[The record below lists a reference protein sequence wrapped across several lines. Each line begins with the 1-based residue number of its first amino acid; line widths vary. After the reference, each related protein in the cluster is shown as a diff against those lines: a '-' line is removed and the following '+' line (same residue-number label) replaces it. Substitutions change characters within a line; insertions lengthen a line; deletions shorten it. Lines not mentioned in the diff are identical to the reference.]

1 MSCHCVGL
9 VMALDIKIDV
19 AVGEEMSS
27 LGSQKHQMFV
37 VEGEICL
44 LPPILHSYE
53 VGPRMGDGC
62 M

>member
-1 MSCHCVGL
+1 MSCYHVGL
-9 VMALDIKIDV
+9 AMALDIKIDV

-37 VEGEICL
+37 VEGGICL
-44 LPPILHSYE
+44 LPPILHSHE
-53 VGPRMGDGC
+53 VGLQMGDGC